1 MTHTIQLIPAAH
13 AYSETES
20 QSHCDW
26 QSVSRSVL
34 VSSPIWGSWPDI
46 CLFRESYSPVYG
58 APSLTRGRVCLYIL
72 IKGLIKNSASHPERR
87 PSCHIRHFC
96 NVMWP
101 VAGVQEEPDFG
112 YKIRHSW
119 GFFWATH
126 VHHPLVA
133 CCVLSC
139 VDWDPLGDVP
149 YNDSATTEHIL
160 TFMQCT
166 YSSSLQKLNFFCIIW
181 SSHSTQSDWLLQY

>member
-1 MTHTIQLIPAAH
+1 MPCELTPQSRKRDKSRGKWGRSRGTATQLKNSALLIIECHHIPYKQENDSHYTTH
-13 AYSETES
+13 
-20 QSHCDW
+20 
-26 QSVSRSVL
+26 SRNA
-34 VSSPIWGSWPDI
+34 
-46 CLFRESYSPVYG
+46 C
-58 APSLTRGRVCLYIL
+58 IL
-72 IKGLIKNSASHPERR
+72 IKGLIKNSASHSERR

-101 VAGVQEEPDFG
+101 VAGVQEEPNFG
-112 YKIRHSW
+112 YKIRHIW
-119 GFFWATH
+119 GFFRTTH

-149 YNDSATTEHIL
+149 YNNSATTQHIL

-181 SSHSTQSDWLLQY
+181 SSHSYGHNMTDSYNTK